1 MDHGKYFFYKATN
14 NQQNNNTVHL
24 SFVPGLLLFFFCFG
38 HKFHYPESLL
48 KNQSTYHLFFKP
60 HNFELSPPTHLEI
73 KLCRSSLMNFK
84 TVRIIQFESKDN
96 TI

>member
-48 KNQSTYHLFFKP
+48 KN
-60 HNFELSPPTHLEI
+60 
-73 KLCRSSLMNFK
+73 
-84 TVRIIQFESKDN
+84 
-96 TI
+96 